1 MKQKEGFCLRTVC
14 GEHIIV
20 AEGLANIDFSSIIS
34 LNDPAAFLWEKA
46 LGHTFTVEDMT
57 QWLMDEY
64 EVDES
69 TAREDAASLAANWLE
84 IGIVEP

>member
-1 MKQKEGFCLRTVC
+1 MKQKEGFRLRTVC

-20 AEGLANIDFSSIIS
+20 AEGMANIDFSSIIS

-46 LGHTFTVEDMT
+46 LGQAFTEENLT

-64 EVDES
+64 EVDEP
-69 TAREDAASLAANWLE
+69 TAREDVASLVADWLQA
-84 IGIVEP
+84 GIVEP